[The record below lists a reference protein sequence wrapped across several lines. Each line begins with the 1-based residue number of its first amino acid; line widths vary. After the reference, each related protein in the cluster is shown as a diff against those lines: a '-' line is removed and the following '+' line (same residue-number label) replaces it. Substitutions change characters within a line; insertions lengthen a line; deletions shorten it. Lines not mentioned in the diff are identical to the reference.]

1 MKYELAQN
9 IKTLRLQKQLTQTQ
23 LAKKLGVGVSTIA
36 SYENQDR
43 MPSIDMLVK
52 LSWEFNVSIEYLLG
66 ITKNRTIDVSD
77 LTNDQIYALNL
88 TAEEFRKK

>member
-9 IKTLRLQKQLTQTQ
+9 IKKLRLQKQLTQTQ
-23 LAKKLGVGVSTIA
+23 LAKKLGVVVSTIA

-52 LSWEFNVSIEYLLG
+52 LSWEFNVSVEYLLG
-66 ITKNRTIDVSD
+66 ISKNRTIDVSD
-77 LTNDQIYALNL
+77 LTDSQIAALNL